1 MKKAI
6 VFLLIAVTAFAT
18 MSCSTTYDKNVSM
31 RGEASFSAEE
41 QALWSRPSE
50 VGYEI
55 MGDVEGTAEYSLL
68 FGAIPLGDAPAVDFS
83 ISGLLG
89 GNTNNPGVKF
99 AAYDACKTIG
109 ADGIYIT
116 SVYTES
122 KNGLFVDTE
131 SVTVKGKALKLVDLG
146 TVDQERADTVRFLN
160 ANGGLSKANLAPN
173 VSEGGS
179 FGALSNIFSFAF

>member
-1 MKKAI
+1 MKKM
-6 VFLLIAVTAFAT
+6 VLVLLVAAAAVAM

-31 RGEASFSAEE
+31 RGEASFAAESHGM
-41 QALWSRPSE
+41 WSRPTE

-68 FGAIPLGDAPAVDFS
+68 FGFIPLGDSPAVDFS

-89 GNTNNPGVKF
+89 GSTNNPGVKF

-122 KNGLFVDTE
+122 KVNPFISTDK
-131 SVTVKGKALKLVDLG
+131 VTVKGKAIKLVDLG
-146 TVDQERADTVRFLN
+146 TVDQQRADTVRYLG
-160 ANGGLSKANLAPN
+160 ASGGLEKGNLAPN

-179 FGALSNIFSFAF
+179 FAGISDIFSFGF